1 MEEKKRKTTKQ
12 RRFLRNRNKDGKQTP
27 RGKLNFF
34 TKIALIVFAAFCV
47 FSIYS
52 MQTQVTDLKKQ
63 VQTTDEQITQTRENI
78 AALEESLLEPYDE
91 KFIEQTARERLGYG
105 LAGETIFYN
114 DLPQ

>member
-1 MEEKKRKTTKQ
+1 MEEKKTKTNKQ
-12 RRFLRNRNKDGKQTP
+12 RRFLQNKDRKQTP

-63 VQTTDEQITQTRENI
+63 VQTANEQITQTRENI
-78 AALEESLLEPYDE
+78 SALEESLLEPYDE
-91 KFIEQTARERLGYG
+91 TFIEQTARERLGYG